1 MENGVFGYEWNN
13 VECVLMLAEEG
24 CRILIFRSLGA
35 NYSSVLADDFPG
47 QVQVI
52 LGPRRVGIVQDDRQ
66 TVARTF
72 AELHVSLNHRLEDQ
86 LLEVPLH
93 LVVNLVSQTQ
103 TTVVHRQEKTFDFQL
118 RVQFALNNLDGVEQF
133 TDTFQGEI
141 FTLHGNDDRVGC
153 RERVYRNQTQ

>member
-1 MENGVFGYEWNN
+1 MTIFFSYCHGSVLLIGKMENGVFGYEWNN

-72 AELHVSLNHRLEDQ
+72 AELHVSLNHLSLIHISEPTR
-86 LLEVPLH
+86 P
-93 LVVNLVSQTQ
+93 
-103 TTVVHRQEKTFDFQL
+103 
-118 RVQFALNNLDGVEQF
+118 
-133 TDTFQGEI
+133 
-141 FTLHGNDDRVGC
+141 
-153 RERVYRNQTQ
+153 Y

>member
-1 MENGVFGYEWNN
+1 MP
-13 VECVLMLAEEG
+13 AEEC
-24 CRILIFRSLGA
+24 CRIPIFRSLGA
-35 NYSSVLADDFPG
+35 NVSCVFADDFPG

-52 LGPRRVGIVQDDRQ
+52 LGSRRVGIVQDDRQ
-66 TVARTF
+66 AVARTF

-103 TTVVHRQEKTFDFQL
+103 TTVVHRQEKTFDFQF

-133 TDTFQGEI
+133 ADTFQGKNI
-141 FTLHGNDDRVGC
+141 HIA
-153 RERVYRNQTQ
+153 RE